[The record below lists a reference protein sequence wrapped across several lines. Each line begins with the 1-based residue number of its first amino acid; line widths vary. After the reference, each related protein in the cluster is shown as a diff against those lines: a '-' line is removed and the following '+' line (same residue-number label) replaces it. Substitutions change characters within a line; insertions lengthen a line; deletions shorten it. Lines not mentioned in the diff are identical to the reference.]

1 MYALCIIATNM
12 CKNIVQPP
20 VHGLL
25 FRGIAL
31 LGKERM
37 APRAG
42 FEPAAKR
49 LTVVCSTAELSGNS
63 QKLVCY
69 AVSTFFCQCHFPKKY
84 DSPEREKN
92 GGTSRNRTGV
102 RGFAVLCITTLPSR
116 L

>member
-69 AVSTFFCQCHFPKKY
+69 AVSTFFCQCHFPKK
-84 DSPEREKN
+84 
-92 GGTSRNRTGV
+92 
-102 RGFAVLCITTLPSR
+102 CR
-116 L
+116 LS